1 MFLCENDSSIKVSL
15 ALLFSVEKYPP
26 SFALL
31 FRLAKKLRRFVVIFQ
46 FVNTIL
52 TQQSVRGSEISHS
65 NENERENGS
74 KLTTMGLPVVS
85 IGNIRVN
92 ATQTNDVTP

>member
-26 SFALL
+26 SFALH
-31 FRLAKKLRRFVVIFQ
+31 
-46 FVNTIL
+46 
-52 TQQSVRGSEISHS
+52 SEISHS
-65 NENERENGS
+65 NEKERENGS

>member
-31 FRLAKKLRRFVVIFQ
+31 FRLAKKLRSFVVIFQ

-52 TQQSVRGSEISHS
+52 PQQSVRGSEISHS
-65 NENERENGS
+65 NEKERENGS